1 MIDVEQTGNHTES
14 LPLLLTIALAPDQ
27 FELLARAVADLVE
40 QGRDEGFV
48 DVDGAAAFLGLSRRA
63 VYRLV
68 ERDRLPHHRAGL
80 AAGCC
85 STGGSC
91 GRGWSFVRQRQTKN
105 ATGLHA
111 YGAQA

>member
-68 ERDRLPHHRAGL
+68 ERDRLPHHRAGGRL
-80 AAGCC
+80 LFDRRALRAWVER
-85 STGGSC
+85 GG
-91 GRGWSFVRQRQTKN
+91 
-105 ATGLHA
+105 
-111 YGAQA
+111 